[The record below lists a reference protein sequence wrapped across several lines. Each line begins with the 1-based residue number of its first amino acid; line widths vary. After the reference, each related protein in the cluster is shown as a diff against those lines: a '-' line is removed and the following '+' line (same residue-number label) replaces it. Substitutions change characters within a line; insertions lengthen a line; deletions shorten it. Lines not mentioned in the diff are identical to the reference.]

1 MSFPRARLDRDAL
14 RNNLNVVRRLAPQ
27 SRIMAVIKADAYGHG
42 VVPVSKALHDADA
55 FGLAR
60 LQEAIAMR
68 NAGVTKPLVLL
79 EGVFSVEQLQIAA
92 QEDLEIV
99 VHCLE
104 QVQMLQSLASSH
116 RFTVWLKLDSGMH
129 RLGFSPEEFE
139 AAYQILKK
147 LSAVRELRLMTHLAS
162 ADQVESPQTS
172 EQIVRFQSAIQNKPE
187 QRSIANSA
195 GVIAWPNAHGDWVR
209 PGLMLYGMSPIEE
222 RSAES
227 LGLRPVMTLTTEVI
241 AVQNVRVGEPVGY
254 NARWRATRDSRI
266 AIAAI
271 GYGDGYPRNMPSG
284 TPVLVNDRRASI
296 AGRVSMDMIA
306 IDVTEM
312 GPVKLGDPVTLWGK
326 GLPTE
331 LIAKHAQTNAYELVC
346 RINERVSAVW
356 D

>member
-1 MSFPRARLDRDAL
+1 
-14 RNNLNVVRRLAPQ
+14 
-27 SRIMAVIKADAYGHG
+27 MAVIKADAYGHG

-79 EGVFSVEQLQIAA
+79 EGVFSKEQLQTAA
-92 QEDLEIV
+92 QQDLEVV
-99 VHCLE
+99 VHCDE
-104 QVQMLQSLASSH
+104 QVQMLESLASSH

-129 RLGFSPEEFE
+129 RLGFTAEGFE
-139 AAYQILKK
+139 AAYRRLKQ
-147 LSAVRELRLMTHLAS
+147 LAAVRELRLMTHLAS

-172 EQIVRFQSAIQNKPE
+172 EQIARFQAAVENKPE
-187 QRSIANSA
+187 HRSIANSA
-195 GVIAWPNAHGDWVR
+195 GVIAWPNAHADWVR

-222 RSAES
+222 RSAEN
-227 LGLRPVMTLTTEVI
+227 LGLMPVMTLTTEVI
-241 AVQNVRVGEPVGY
+241 AVQNIRAGESVGY
-254 NARWRATRDSRI
+254 NARWRASRDSTI

-284 TPVLVNDRRASI
+284 TPVLVNEQRASI

-306 IDVTEM
+306 IDVTDI
-312 GPVKLGDPVTLWGK
+312 GAVKLGDPVKLWGK

>member
-1 MSFPRARLDRDAL
+1 
-14 RNNLNVVRRLAPQ
+14 
-27 SRIMAVIKADAYGHG
+27 MAVIKADAYGHG
-42 VVPVSKALHDADA
+42 VVPVSNALQDADA

-60 LQEAIAMR
+60 LQEATAMR
-68 NAGVTKPLVLL
+68 NAGVAKPLVLL
-79 EGVFSVEQLQIAA
+79 EGVFTAEQLQIAA
-92 QEDLEIV
+92 HQDLEIV
-99 VHCLE
+99 VHSHE
-104 QVQMLQSLASSH
+104 QVQILESFAGSH

-129 RLGFSPEEFE
+129 RLGFTPEDFD
-139 AAYQILKK
+139 AAYRSLKN
-147 LSAVRELRLMTHLAS
+147 LSSVHELRLMTHLAS
-162 ADQVESPQTS
+162 ADQGESPQTA
-172 EQIVRFQSAIQNKPE
+172 QQVARFESAIQGKAE

-209 PGLMLYGMSPIEE
+209 PGLMLYGMSPIDE
-222 RSAES
+222 RNAAS
-227 LGLRPVMTLTTEVI
+227 LGLIPVMTLTTEII
-241 AVQNVRVGEPVGY
+241 AVQHIQAGESVGY
-254 NARWRATRDSRI
+254 NARWRASRDSQI

-271 GYGDGYPRNMPSG
+271 GYGDGYPRNIPSG
-284 TPVLVNDRRASI
+284 TPVLVNEERASI

-306 IDVTEM
+306 IDVTDI

>member
-1 MSFPRARLDRDAL
+1 
-14 RNNLNVVRRLAPQ
+14 
-27 SRIMAVIKADAYGHG
+27 MAVIKADAYGHG
-42 VVPVSKALHDADA
+42 VVPVSRALQDADA

-68 NAGVTKPLVLL
+68 NAGVAKPLVLL
-79 EGVFSVEQLQIAA
+79 EGVFTAEQLHIAA
-92 QEDLEIV
+92 QQDLEIV
-99 VHCLE
+99 VHCDE
-104 QVQMLQSLASSH
+104 QVQLLASLASSH
-116 RFTVWLKLDSGMH
+116 RFTVWLKFDSGMH
-129 RLGFSPEEFE
+129 RLGFTREGFE
-139 AAYQILKK
+139 AAYQRLKK
-147 LSAVRELRLMTHLAS
+147 LGAVRELRLMTHLAS
-162 ADQVESPQTS
+162 ADQTESPQTAS
-172 EQIVRFQSAIQNKPE
+172 QVERFENAIENKPE
-187 QRSIANSA
+187 PRSIANSA
-195 GVIAWPNAHGDWVR
+195 GVIAWPNAHLDWVR

-222 RSAES
+222 RSAAD
-227 LGLRPVMTLTTEVI
+227 LGLVPVMTLATEVI
-241 AVQNVRVGEPVGY
+241 AVQNIRAGEAVGY
-254 NARWRATRDSRI
+254 NARWRASRDSRI

-284 TPVLVNDRRASI
+284 TPVLVNEQRATI

-306 IDVTEM
+306 IEVTDI

>member
-1 MSFPRARLDRDAL
+1 MSFPLARLDRDAL
-14 RNNLNVVRRLAPQ
+14 RNNLNVVRRLAPR

-79 EGVFSVEQLQIAA
+79 EGVFSAKQLHIAA
-92 QEDLEIV
+92 QQDLEIV
-99 VHCLE
+99 VHCHE

-116 RFTVWLKLDSGMH
+116 CFTVWLKLDSGMH
-129 RLGFSPEEFE
+129 RLGFSPEGFE
-139 AAYQILKK
+139 AAYQSLKE
-147 LSAVRELRLMTHLAS
+147 LSAVRDLRLMTHLAS
-162 ADQVESPQTS
+162 ADQAESPQTS
-172 EQIVRFQSAIQNKPE
+172 QQIARFQSAIQNKPD

-195 GVIAWPNAHGDWVR
+195 GVIAWPHAHGDWVR

-227 LGLRPVMTLTTEVI
+227 LGLKPVMTLTTEVI
-241 AVQNVRVGEPVGY
+241 AVQNIRTGEPVGY

-284 TPVLVNDRRASI
+284 TPVLVNERRASI

-306 IDVTEM
+306 IDVTDI
-312 GPVKLGDPVTLWGK
+312 GAVKLGDPVKLWGK

>member
-1 MSFPRARLDRDAL
+1 
-14 RNNLNVVRRLAPQ
+14 
-27 SRIMAVIKADAYGHG
+27 MAVIKADAYGHG

-68 NAGVTKPLVLL
+68 NAGVVKPLVLL
-79 EGVFSVEQLQIAA
+79 EGVFTAEQLQIAA
-92 QEDLEIV
+92 QQDLEIV
-99 VHCLE
+99 VHCDE
-104 QVQMLQSLASSH
+104 QVQMLEAVASSH

-129 RLGFSPEEFE
+129 RLGFTPERFD
-139 AAYQILKK
+139 AAYARLKTV
-147 LSAVRELRLMTHLAS
+147 SAVRELRLMTHLAS

-172 EQIVRFQSAIQNKPE
+172 EQVARFQSAIENKPE

-195 GVIAWPNAHGDWVR
+195 GVIAWPNAHADWVR

-222 RSAES
+222 RSAAS
-227 LGLRPVMTLTTEVI
+227 LGLVPVMTLITEVI
-241 AVQNVRVGEPVGY
+241 AVQNIRAGESVGY
-254 NARWRATRDSRI
+254 NARWRAPRDSVI

-284 TPVLVNDRRASI
+284 TPVLVKEQRASI

-306 IDVTEM
+306 IDVTDI
-312 GPVKLGDPVTLWGK
+312 GLVKLGDPVTLWGK

>member
-1 MSFPRARLDRDAL
+1 
-14 RNNLNVVRRLAPQ
+14 
-27 SRIMAVIKADAYGHG
+27 MAVIKADAYGHG
-42 VVPVSKALHDADA
+42 VVPVSKALQDADA

-79 EGVFSVEQLQIAA
+79 EGVFTAEQLQVAA
-92 QEDLEIV
+92 QQDVEIV
-99 VHCLE
+99 VHSDE
-104 QVQMLQSLASSH
+104 QVQMLESFGEAH

-129 RLGFSPEEFE
+129 RLGFAPEGFE
-139 AAYQILKK
+139 AAYQRLKK
-147 LSAVRELRLMTHLAS
+147 LSCVRELRLMTHLAS
-162 ADQVESPQTS
+162 ADQLETPQTI
-172 EQIVRFQSAIQNKPE
+172 EQIARFESVIQNKAD

-195 GVIAWPNAHGDWVR
+195 GVIAWPNAHADWVR
-209 PGLMLYGMSPIEE
+209 PGLMLYGISPIEE

-227 LGLRPVMTLTTEVI
+227 LGLVPVMTLTTEII
-241 AVQNVRVGEPVGY
+241 AVQNVRAGESVGY
-254 NARWRATRDSRI
+254 NARWRASRDSRI

-284 TPVLVNDRRASI
+284 TPVVVNAERATI

-306 IDVTEM
+306 IDVTDI
-312 GPVKLGDPVTLWGK
+312 GSVKLGDPVTLWGK

-356 D
+356 E